1 MKEIMELYK
10 SAVEALEKVGEAIKD
25 FSNSDEKVELSTL
38 VPGDEFKT
46 DIGDF
51 IVLEQEEGTT
61 KVITKELY
69 KEDVVFGEC
78 NDYRKSKVRNVCD
91 NEILKDFE
99 SVFGAD
105 NIVEHD
111 VDLTTLDG
119 QKMFGEIK
127 TKVRPLTFDEAR
139 KHNSLIVDKSLSDWY
154 WTVTAWS
161 SEERGYKYSIAVVAP
176 SGYIYDDYY
185 YYCVGVRPFC
195 ILKSNIFVSK
205 ESK

>member
-10 SAVEALEKVGEAIKD
+10 SAVEALEKVEEAIKD
-25 FSNSDEKVELSTL
+25 FRNSDEKVELSTL

-46 DIGDF
+46 DIGEF

-69 KEDVVFGEC
+69 KEDVIFGEC
-78 NDYRKSKVRNVCD
+78 NDYRKSKVRNACD

-105 NIVEHD
+105 NIVEHH

-119 QKMFGEIK
+119 QKMFGKIK
-127 TKVRPLTFDEAR
+127 AKVRPLTFDEAR
-139 KHNSLIVDKSLSDWY
+139 KYNSFIVDKSLPDLY
-154 WTVTAWS
+154 WTATAWS

-176 SGYIYDDYY
+176 SGYFSCIGYD
-185 YYCVGVRPFC
+185 CINGVRPVC

-205 ESK
+205 RSK

>member
-1 MKEIMELYK
+1 MEKIMELYK

-25 FSNSDEKVELSTL
+25 FGNSDEKIELSTL

-69 KEDVVFGEC
+69 KEDVVFGEF
-78 NDYRKSKVRNVCD
+78 NDYRKSKVRKICD

-99 SVFGAD
+99 TVFGAD

-127 TKVRPLTFDEAR
+127 TKVRPLTFDETR
-139 KHNSLIVDKSLSDWY
+139 KYNSLIVDKSLSDWY
-154 WTVTAWS
+154 WTVTTWS
-161 SEERGYKYSIAVVAP
+161 SENRGYKYSVAVVAP
-176 SGYIYDDYY
+176 SGYIDRNFYRYD
-185 YYCVGVRPFC
+185 CGVRPFC

>member
-25 FSNSDEKVELSTL
+25 FRNSDEKVELSTL

-69 KEDVVFGEC
+69 KENVAFGEC
-78 NDYRKSKVRNVCD
+78 NDYRKSKVRKLCD

-127 TKVRPLTFDEAR
+127 SKVRPLTFDEAR
-139 KHNSLIVDKSLSDWY
+139 KHNSLIVDKSLPDWY

-176 SGYIYDDYY
+176 SGLINNISCYGDG
-185 YYCVGVRPFC
+185 GVRPFC

>member
-10 SAVEALEKVGEAIKD
+10 SAVEALEKVVEAIKD
-25 FSNSDEKVELSTL
+25 FGNSDEKVELSTL

-61 KVITKELY
+61 KVITKELC
-69 KEDVVFGEC
+69 KKDVIFGEC
-78 NDYRKSKVRNVCD
+78 NDYRKSKVRKLCD

-99 SVFGAD
+99 SVFGAY

-111 VDLTTLDG
+111 VDLTTFDG

-127 TKVRPLTFDEAR
+127 TKVRPFTFDEAR
-139 KHNSLIVDKSLSDWY
+139 KYNSLIVDKSLHYWY

-161 SEERGYKYSIAVVAP
+161 SEKRGYKYSITVVAP
-176 SGYIYDDYY
+176 SGNVDCNGYSGS
-185 YYCVGVRPFC
+185 CGVRPVC

>member
-25 FSNSDEKVELSTL
+25 FRESDEKVELSTL
-38 VPGDEFKT
+38 VTGDEFKT

-61 KVITKELY
+61 KVIAKELY

-78 NDYRKSKVRNVCD
+78 NDYRKSKVRNACD

-127 TKVRPLTFDEAR
+127 TKVRPLTFDEVR
-139 KHNSLIVDKSLSDWY
+139 KYNSLVVDKSIPDLY

-161 SEERGYKYSIAVVAP
+161 SEERGYKYSMSVVAP
-176 SGYIYDDYY
+176 SGYVSINNYSVS
-185 YYCVGVRPFC
+185 CGVRPFC

>member
-25 FSNSDEKVELSTL
+25 FGNSDEKVELSTL

-61 KVITKELY
+61 KVITKKLY
-69 KEDVVFGEC
+69 KEDVVFGDC
-78 NDYRKSKVRNVCD
+78 NDYRKSKVRNLCD

-99 SVFGAD
+99 SVFCAD

-111 VDLTTLDG
+111 VDLITLDG

-127 TKVRPLTFDEAR
+127 TKVRPLTFDETR
-139 KHNSLIVDKSLSDWY
+139 RYNELLIDKDLPDWY
-154 WTVTAWS
+154 WTATAWS
-161 SEERGYKYSIAVVAP
+161 SEERGYKYSVAVVAP
-176 SGYIYDDYY
+176 SGYLNGNRY
-185 YYCVGVRPFC
+185 VNNSGVRPAC

>member
-25 FSNSDEKVELSTL
+25 FRNSDEKVELSTL

-69 KEDVVFGEC
+69 KENVAFGEC
-78 NDYRKSKVRNVCD
+78 NDYRKSKVRKLCD

-127 TKVRPLTFDEAR
+127 SKVRPLAFDEAR
-139 KHNSLIVDKSLSDWY
+139 KHNSLIVDKSLPDWY

-176 SGYIYDDYY
+176 SGYVNDYDFNG
-185 YYCVGVRPFC
+185 VSGVRPFC

>member
-25 FSNSDEKVELSTL
+25 FGNSDEKVELSTL
-38 VPGDEFKT
+38 VSGDEFKT

-69 KEDVVFGEC
+69 KKDIVFGEC
-78 NDYRKSKVRNVCD
+78 NDYRKSKVKNACD

-119 QKMFGEIK
+119 QKMFGKIK

-139 KHNSLIVDKSLSDWY
+139 KHNSLIVYKSLPDWY

-161 SEERGYKYSIAVVAP
+161 SEERGYKYSISVVAP
-176 SGYIYDDYY
+176 SGLISNYCYDYNR
-185 YYCVGVRPFC
+185 GVRPFC